1 MSFHSWEW
9 TKKANKR
16 TKTRQNRLSRSGD
29 LTWKYLLSQQ
39 LEERAFNEG
48 STGEYTGR
56 EKLVLLRNLFYEQL

>member
-1 MSFHSWEW
+1 MSLHSWEW
-9 TKKANKR
+9 TKKANER
-16 TKTRQNRLSRSGD
+16 TKTRQNRLLRSGD

-56 EKLVLLRNLFYEQL
+56 EEVGFVKKFIL